1 MAEPPDLN
9 EGIPD
14 AGYERLKRDYASL
27 QEQFA
32 ATSEILTALGRAGAD
47 PSVILDTIVE
57 RAGPLCGAD
66 ISQLYLV
73 DNGGVRVSRI
83 CGAAPRE
90 FIEHVDQHPL
100 EMTRASLMG
109 RVALDRRS

>member
-1 MAEPPDLN
+1 MV
-9 EGIPD
+9 
-14 AGYERLKRDYASL
+14 R
-27 QEQFA
+27 EQTY

-73 DNGGVRVSRI
+73 DNGVLRLSRI
-83 CGAAPRE
+83 SGKAPPE
-90 FIEHVDQHPL
+90 YVQHVDQHPVEL
-100 EMTRASLMG
+100 SRAALMG
-109 RVALDRRS
+109 RVALDRRGQQIVDVLADPEYGRKDRSG